1 MSSQSPD
8 EGLQFPIH
16 ASTKKQSTS
25 RTGQE
30 ILSEALSIVDNK
42 TAQQILTEKNWRK
55 NYPRYF
61 KSLVQHGLSN
71 SNNPITIAKQGL
83 HKAHHLFDYF
93 RDGKHYLLKDALHIP
108 TTK

>member
-42 TAQQILTEKNWRK
+42 TAQQILTEKTGGK
-55 NYPRYF
+55 
-61 KSLVQHGLSN
+61 
-71 SNNPITIAKQGL
+71 TIQDTL
-83 HKAHHLFDYF
+83 NHLFNMGF
-93 RDGKHYLLKDALHIP
+93 LIAITRLLSPNRAYIRLIIFL
-108 TTK
+108 TISAMVNTIF